1 VRNLALCPNCKIEVS
16 GEDIIREKI
25 DDGETAR
32 VSLTSMKD
40 MDVHTTMYSCPNCHI
55 ILGISQ
61 HTGFSTTARKR
72 EVSFL

>member
-1 VRNLALCPNCKIEVS
+1 VS

-40 MDVHTTMYSCPNCHI
+40 MDVCTTMYSCPNCHI

-61 HTGFSTTARKR
+61 HTGYSTSPKKR
-72 EVSFL
+72 EIRFL